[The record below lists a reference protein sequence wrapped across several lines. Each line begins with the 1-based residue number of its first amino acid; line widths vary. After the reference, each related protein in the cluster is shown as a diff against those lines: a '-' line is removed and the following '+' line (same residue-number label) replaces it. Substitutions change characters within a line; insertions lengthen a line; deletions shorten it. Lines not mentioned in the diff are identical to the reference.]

1 MSFKIS
7 SSSCMICFCQD
18 TYVFNLNLKN
28 YVEVVE
34 RFRGESHVLVAQSC
48 PALCNSVVW
57 SPPES
62 SVHGIL
68 QARILGWV
76 AISCSKRE
84 PEYLGEKLLLY
95 NKNNKDVSYM
105 CIYVKQILPLF
116 TSPQRVSNISWFLNG
131 FKRKT
136 QTLQL
141 MMVFIRVVTFSILH
155 LQNV

>member
-28 YVEVVE
+28 YLEVVE

-48 PALCNSVVW
+48 PALCNSVVC
-57 SPPES
+57 SPPDS

-84 PEYLGEKLLLY
+84 PEYLGEK
-95 NKNNKDVSYM
+95 
-105 CIYVKQILPLF
+105 
-116 TSPQRVSNISWFLNG
+116 T
-131 FKRKT
+131 
-136 QTLQL
+136 TL
-141 MMVFIRVVTFSILH
+141 I
-155 LQNV
+155 